1 MVMHYRFY
9 ISVIVLLVLF
19 FGALI
24 LMEMQA
30 LNIITINS
38 QDGMESQLQGRSLY
52 NVDESK
58 DEEYG
63 VTSKLVNKFVQ
74 TRTRPLLVRFN
85 WYSRKQTP
93 VHIG

>member
-1 MVMHYRFY
+1 MAMHYKFY
-9 ISVIVLLVLF
+9 ISVIILLVLF
-19 FGALI
+19 FGVLI

-30 LNIITINS
+30 LNVITNS
-38 QDGMESQLQGRSLY
+38 QDGMESQLQGRNLY

-63 VTSKLVNKFVQ
+63 VTSKLVNKFIQ

-93 VHIG
+93 VYIG

>member
-1 MVMHYRFY
+1 MAMHYRFY
-9 ISVIVLLVLF
+9 ISVIFLLVLF
-19 FGALI
+19 FGVLI

-30 LNIITINS
+30 LNVITNS
-38 QDGMESQLQGRSLY
+38 QDGMESQIQGRNLC

-58 DEEYG
+58 DGEYG

-74 TRTRPLLVRFN
+74 TSTRPLLVRFD
-85 WYSRKQTP
+85 WYSQKQTP

>member
-1 MVMHYRFY
+1 MAMHYRFY
-9 ISVIVLLVLF
+9 ISVIFLLVLF
-19 FGALI
+19 FGVLI

-30 LNIITINS
+30 LNVITNS
-38 QDGMESQLQGRSLY
+38 QDGMESQIQGRNLY

-74 TRTRPLLVRFN
+74 TRTRPLLVRLN

>member
-9 ISVIVLLVLF
+9 ISVIILLVLF

-30 LNIITINS
+30 LNVITNS
-38 QDGMESQLQGRSLY
+38 QDGMESQLQGRNLY

>member
-1 MVMHYRFY
+1 MAMHYKFY
-9 ISVIVLLVLF
+9 ISVIILLVLF
-19 FGALI
+19 FGVLI

-30 LNIITINS
+30 LNVITNS
-38 QDGMESQLQGRSLY
+38 QDGMESQLQGRNLY

-63 VTSKLVNKFVQ
+63 VTSKLVNKFIQ